1 MKEYSQ
7 IQKFISVLMI
17 FILLIYLSGCTS
29 TRIISKSE
37 LPIPDSSKYAYIVH
51 SEQSKFLL
59 EKGSTISNGILS
71 GKINKI
77 YDDEQYDNGK
87 KIHLYTSSNS
97 AISIDTGRIL
107 SVPLNEVTRVE
118 FIKVDLGKT
127 IVFIAGS
134 VLGVFLVVGLIILNS
149 NSHSFDLSKK

>member
-7 IQKFISVLMI
+7 IQKCISVLMI
-17 FILLIYLSGCTS
+17 FILLAYLSGCQS
-29 TRIISKSE
+29 TRIISKFD
-37 LPIPDSSKYAYIVH
+37 LPIPDSTKYAYIVH
-51 SEQSKFLL
+51 SEKSKFLL
-59 EKGSTISNGILS
+59 DRGSTISKGILY

-97 AISIDTGRIL
+97 VISIDTGRIL
-107 SVPLNEVTRVE
+107 SVPLNEVTKVE

-127 IVFIAGS
+127 IVFIAGYAI
-134 VLGVFLVVGLIILNS
+134 GVFLVVGLIILNS
-149 NSHSFDLSKK
+149 NAHSFD